1 MREALARI
9 ASAPPTG
16 CICSVGWGLR
26 VGGLSSA
33 VPHPSASPAS
43 QAVLRGQQ
51 ASCILPLR
59 RQVWDSL
66 GGGGITPTSSPWQRL
81 ETKASLN
88 KDPLKPSL
96 SPGAFL

>member
-1 MREALARI
+1 M
-9 ASAPPTG
+9 
-16 CICSVGWGLR
+16 
-26 VGGLSSA
+26 LSSA

-66 GGGGITPTSSPWQRL
+66 GGVGSLPLPVPGRDLRLKHPLIKTPEALPASRCLSVVSLGHGKDYRL
-81 ETKASLN
+81 KGQFEKVSMMW
-88 KDPLKPSL
+88 PS
-96 SPGAFL
+96 

>member
-66 GGGGITPTSSPWQRL
+66 GGVGSLPLPVPGRDLRLKHHLIKTP
-81 ETKASLN
+81 
-88 KDPLKPSL
+88 
-96 SPGAFL
+96 